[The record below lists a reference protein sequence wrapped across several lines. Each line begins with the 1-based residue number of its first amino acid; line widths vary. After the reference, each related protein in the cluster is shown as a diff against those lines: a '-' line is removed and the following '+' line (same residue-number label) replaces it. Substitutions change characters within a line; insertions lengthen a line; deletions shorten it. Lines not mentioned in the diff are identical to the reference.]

1 MNIQNT
7 IETKVKEVFLALYNI
22 EIPTVEFQATR
33 KEFEGDITVVVFPL
47 LRYKKGNP
55 VAIGEDLGKYLVDN
69 VTEINNYNVVKGFL
83 NLVIDDAFYIN
94 FFNSIYKDSDF
105 GFVSPKA
112 DEKAIM
118 VEYSSPN
125 TNKPLHLGHV
135 RNNLLGYSVAEI
147 IKASGKKVYKTQI
160 INDRGIH
167 ICKSMLAWQKFGNGE
182 TPESTGLK
190 GDKLVGNYYVKFDQ
204 EYKSELNRI
213 KTLAEEAYE
222 EIQNPSNEDNKKTV
236 TEIQEI
242 LVPQQK
248 LGLNNNI
255 LFAIGGFALASYLYK
270 KGKDNKD
277 FTEAANLTML
287 LSGGLALS
295 SIENKTEYK
304 KEIHLIQKSIT
315 SNKKNIEKFAGKDKR
330 EIIKSFFEEY
340 KKQSPL
346 LQEAQEMLRK
356 WEAGDEKI
364 VKLWETMNSWVY
376 DGFDITYKNM
386 GVDFDNLY
394 YESNTYLLGK
404 DVVAQGLEKGVFYK
418 KEDGSVWC
426 DLTDDGLDE
435 KIVLRSDGTAVY
447 MTQDIG
453 TAIQRVKDFP
463 DVGGMVYTVG
473 NEQDYHFQVL
483 FLILKKLGFD
493 WAKQLHH
500 LSYGMVDLPS
510 GKMKSREGTV
520 VDADDLMVEM
530 TNTAK
535 EISEELGKLDGY
547 SNEEKEELYKTI
559 GLGALKYF
567 VLKVD
572 PKKRILFD
580 PKSSVDFQG
589 NTGPFIQYTYARIQS
604 IIRKADFNYNDI
616 ILSEV
621 EISLHEKEKELLKQL
636 ELFPETIQQAAANYS
651 PAIIANYTY
660 DLVKEFNSFYQN
672 VSILGEENQDK
683 KVFRVQLAKKVADTI
698 KSAFSLLGIKAPERM

>member
-1 MNIQNT
+1 MSIKNI
-7 IETKVKEVFLALYNI
+7 IETKVKEGFLALYNI
-22 EIPTVEFQATR
+22 EIPSVEFQATR
-33 KEFEGDITVVVFPL
+33 KEFEGDITLVVFPL

-55 VAIGEDLGKYLVDN
+55 VQIGEDLGKYVLEN
-69 VTEINNYNVVKGFL
+69 VTEITSYNVVKGFL
-83 NLVIDDAFYIN
+83 NLVIDDGFYTK
-94 FFNSIYKDSDF
+94 FFNSIYLDSSY
-105 GFVSPKA
+105 GYVSPIA
-112 DEKAIM
+112 DEKAMM

-147 IKASGKKVYKTQI
+147 IKAAGKKVYKTQI

-167 ICKSMLAWQKFGNGE
+167 ICKSMLAWEKFGNGE
-182 TPESTGLK
+182 TPTSSGLK

-204 EYKSELNRI
+204 EYKKEISQSISEG
-213 KTLAEEAYE
+213 KTEEEA
-222 EIQNPSNEDNKKTV
+222 KK
-236 TEIQEI
+236 EAPLLLEA
-242 LVPQQK
+242 QQ
-248 LGLNNNI
+248 
-255 LFAIGGFALASYLYK
+255 
-270 KGKDNKD
+270 
-277 FTEAANLTML
+277 ML
-287 LSGGLALS
+287 L
-295 SIENKTEYK
+295 
-304 KEIHLIQKSIT
+304 
-315 SNKKNIEKFAGKDKR
+315 
-330 EIIKSFFEEY
+330 
-340 KKQSPL
+340 
-346 LQEAQEMLRK
+346 K
-356 WEAGDEKI
+356 WEAGDEQ
-364 VKLWETMNSWVY
+364 VVSLWKEMNSWVY
-376 DGFDITYKNM
+376 NGFEVTYKNM
-386 GVDFDNLY
+386 GVDFDTLY

-404 DVVAQGLEKGVFYK
+404 DVVAQGIEKGVFYK

-493 WAKQLHH
+493 WSKQLHH

-520 VDADDLMVEM
+520 VDADELMLEM
-530 TNTAK
+530 TDTAK
-535 EISEELGKLDGY
+535 TISEELGKLEGY
-547 SNEEKEELYKTI
+547 SKEEKSELYKTI

-567 VLKVD
+567 ILKVD

-604 IIRKADFNYNDI
+604 IVRKADFDYSKSVTI
-616 ILSEV
+616 K
-621 EISLHEKEKELLKQL
+621 LHEKEKELLKQL
-636 ELFPETIQQAAANYS
+636 ELYPDTIQQAAANYS
-651 PAIIANYTY
+651 PAIVANYTY

-683 KVFRVQLAKKVADTI
+683 KIFRVQLANKVAETI
-698 KSAFSLLGIKAPERM
+698 KSAFLLLGINVPERM